1 MSFRNAN
8 PPGRAAARLRPAAI
22 VDHVLRD
29 VRYAWRTLRRAP
41 LGAATI
47 VVTVGLG
54 LGLVA
59 AVYTLLNAFVFRVD
73 DVRDPHELFGVTRVR
88 SAIAEPAPFT
98 RDDYDALLRET
109 DVFVDAFAS
118 TGDVRALVEG
128 VRREGK
134 LVTGNF
140 FNLLGAAAERG
151 RAFNPG
157 DDEPGSPPVL
167 VLSHRAWVQHYE
179 SDPGVVGR
187 TYRVNDTPFAII
199 GVMPEG
205 FRGLEIFAPDFWVP
219 LAQRRTFEELLLGED
234 AINGI
239 GGLAIVGRLR
249 TGVTSGQAQTRLDVW
264 DVQRE
269 AARAGSDARPAA
281 RLVLEPRQG
290 TLPRFGQAL
299 VGFAPL
305 FFAFGLILMIGCANV
320 ANLLLARLVARQR
333 EIGIRLSMGASRA
346 RVVWQLLTE
355 SLLLALLAAV
365 VGYVIARLALN
376 GIVYFIITSFPPDIG
391 SLRIA
396 VPDADWRVVL
406 FLLAGAF
413 VATVLFAF
421 APARKSTRV
430 GLARAMHGQVLGDAR
445 PGRARNALIAL
456 QVTGSAL
463 LLICAAIFLRGA
475 LSAGAIDP
483 GVRTADVINVS
494 VLNERRRAAILERLE
509 AEPAVTEIA
518 AAWPAFAGGVTGGPA
533 YGEGST
539 GRQIVRYG
547 FVSPEHFGV
556 LGIDV
561 VRGRAF
567 TSAERSPDE
576 AVAIVS
582 ETVARELWPDAEAI
596 GQVLRVAP
604 DPTIGQASQD
614 PAAAPPPPSE
624 DPLLR
629 ERTAVVIGVARDVA
643 GFSVGGIRLGG
654 AGVYMPI
661 DTGVA
666 ATALNVRVRGDA
678 ETARRAIAD
687 RLAELDP
694 NMAQVST
701 MGTFAIVDQYILGTS
716 FWLTVVLGGLA
727 LLLTL
732 SGLFSVLSY
741 LVEQRTREIGVR
753 MALGASS
760 RSVGALVLKQSAW
773 PVGIGLAVGCTL
785 TIGVSAALLATPAAE
800 QIGSIVQLLDPIAYG
815 ASILCILAACAAAAL
830 LPALRAG
837 RVNPLAALRQ
847 E

>member
-1 MSFRNAN
+1 MNSRSAKSPA
-8 PPGRAAARLRPAAI
+8 PPPARGRSTAVLDSVARDL
-22 VDHVLRD
+22 
-29 VRYAWRTLRRAP
+29 RYAWRTLRRAK
-41 LGAATI
+41 LAAATI

-59 AVYTLLNAFVFRVD
+59 TVYTILNAVVFRVD
-73 DVRDPHELFGVTRVR
+73 DVRSPHELFGVERVR
-88 SAIAEPAPFT
+88 SAIAEPATFS
-98 RDDYDALLRET
+98 RADYDALLRET
-109 DVFVDAFAS
+109 GVFVDAFAS
-118 TGDVRALVEG
+118 TGDVTALIEG
-128 VRREGK
+128 GRREGR

-140 FNLLGAAAERG
+140 FSLLGVGVARG
-151 RAFNPG
+151 RAFTLS
-157 DDEPGSPPVL
+157 DDEAGSPPVL
-167 VLSHRAWVQHYE
+167 VLSHRAWVQRYE

-187 TYRVNDTPFAII
+187 TYRVNGTPFEII

-205 FRGLEIFAPDFWVP
+205 FRGLELFAPDFWVP
-219 LAQRRTFEELLLGED
+219 LAQARTFEELLIGED
-234 AINGI
+234 VFRGI

-249 TGVTSGQAQTRLDVW
+249 PGVTSGQAQARLIAW
-264 DVQRE
+264 DSQRE
-269 AARAGSDARPAA
+269 AERAGGAERPAA
-281 RLVLEPRQG
+281 SLVLQPKLG
-290 TLPRFGQAL
+290 TLPRVGEAL
-299 VGFAPL
+299 VTFTPL

-355 SLLLALLAAV
+355 SLLLALISAVLAF
-365 VGYVIARLALN
+365 VISRLALN

-391 SLRIA
+391 NLRIA

-406 FLLAGAF
+406 FLVAGAF
-413 VATVLFAF
+413 VATVLFAL
-421 APARKSTRV
+421 APALKGTRV
-430 GLARAMHGQVLGDAR
+430 ELARAMHGQVLADAR

-475 LSAGAIDP
+475 WSAAAVDP
-483 GVRTADVINVS
+483 GVRTADVVSVS
-494 VLNERRRAAILERLE
+494 VLNEQRRAAILERLE
-509 AEPAVTEIA
+509 AEPAVTAVA
-518 AAWPAFAGGVTGGPA
+518 AAWPGFLGGLAGASA
-533 YGEGST
+533 YGEGSS

-556 LGIDV
+556 LGIDL
-561 VRGRAF
+561 VRGRGF

-576 AVAIVS
+576 AVAVVS
-582 ETVARELWPDAEAI
+582 ETVAGELWPGAEAL
-596 GQVLRVAP
+596 GQVLRLTP
-604 DPTIGQASQD
+604 DLTIGQE
-614 PAAAPPPPSE
+614 AAPPAAGPPP
-624 DPLLR
+624 DVPLLR

-643 GFSVGGIRLGG
+643 GFSVGGIKLGST
-654 AGVYMPI
+654 GVYMPI
-661 DTGVA
+661 DTGAA

-678 ETARRAIAD
+678 EAARRAIVD
-687 RLAELDP
+687 RFAALDP

-701 MGTFAIVDQYILGTS
+701 METFGLVDTYILGAS
-716 FWLTVVLGGLA
+716 FWLTVVLGSLA

-753 MALGASS
+753 MALGASG

-773 PVGIGLAVGCTL
+773 PVGLGLAVGCVL
-785 TIGVSAALLATPAAE
+785 TVGVSAALLATPAAE
-800 QIGSIVQLLDPIAYG
+800 QIGSIVRLFDPVAYG
-815 ASILCILAACAAAAL
+815 ASVACIVAACAGAAL